1 MIKRNAHA
9 PKTRANTRSTISAT
23 HKTVRRTAKTI
34 EGTTMIAPERI
45 DKIETKMPLSI
56 VITREAGTIGEIL
69 TGIAPEIDI
78 MKEMAETEGHAI
90 VEITAETMTKNTAV
104 EDNSRSQS
112 KTKTLTTSDAA
123 R

>member
-9 PKTRANTRSTISAT
+9 PKTRANIRSTISAT
-23 HKTVRRTAKTI
+23 PKTVRRTAKTI
-34 EGTTMIAPERI
+34 EGTTTIAPERI

-56 VITREAGTIGEIL
+56 VITREAGTIGGIL

-112 KTKTLTTSDAA
+112 KTKTLTTNDAA